1 MRRLIKPARLGSTAI
16 ETLKINPKSR
26 DDIENVLRGLQH
38 LYVNRWSDLQ
48 RIFDEEF
55 FADVDWHNGRP
66 GTACQP
72 ILVIGVLKQGIN
84 CDFDRLQ
91 SLVDNHALI
100 RAMLGHDDVFDCG
113 GYEMQTLVDNVS
125 LLTPRMLARVGKLL
139 AASGHEVAG
148 KKPGAALRGRV
159 DSFCVETDVHFPTDV
174 NLLMDAVRCMVRETA
189 REACRR
195 GVPGQRQSAHLQ
207 AGLRRRFHG
216 VRTRR
221 RQTEKAVREYLRFC
235 RRLVAKTAET
245 FSALAAAGASAL
257 KLCLIDSYLAHARRQ
272 IDQVSRRLLQ
282 GEVIPQNEK
291 VFSIFEPHTR
301 WIAKGKAGSPVEP
314 VVPVVVV
321 EDQGWFI
328 IHHEIMWEDSDVHH
342 AVPVVAAAQERFPE
356 LRACSFDRG
365 FHSPENRRGLDAM
378 LDLNALPKKGYLS
391 KAERE
396 RQSEPGFA
404 EARRQHP
411 AVESAI
417 NHLEHRGLDRIRS
430 HGRDGFART
439 AALAALAANCCR
451 LGRLLLKRRQMR
463 SRKRLRRRA
472 A

>member
-38 LYVNRWSDLQ
+38 LYVNRQRDLQ

-55 FADVDWHNGRP
+55 FADVDQPNGRP

-72 ILVIGVLKQGIN
+72 ILVIGVLKQGTD

-91 SLVDNHALI
+91 SLADNHALI

-174 NLLMDAVRCMVRETA
+174 NLLMDAVRRMVRETA

-195 GVPGQRQSAHLQ
+195 GVPGWRQSAHLQ

-221 RQTEKAVREYLRFC
+221 RQTEKAVREYL
-235 RRLVAKTAET
+235 
-245 FSALAAAGASAL
+245 
-257 KLCLIDSYLAHARRQ
+257 I
-272 IDQVSRRLLQ
+272 
-282 GEVIPQNEK
+282 
-291 VFSIFEPHTR
+291 
-301 WIAKGKAGSPVEP
+301 
-314 VVPVVVV
+314 
-321 EDQGWFI
+321 
-328 IHHEIMWEDSDVHH
+328 
-342 AVPVVAAAQERFPE
+342 
-356 LRACSFDRG
+356 
-365 FHSPENRRGLDAM
+365 
-378 LDLNALPKKGYLS
+378 
-391 KAERE
+391 
-396 RQSEPGFA
+396 
-404 EARRQHP
+404 
-411 AVESAI
+411 
-417 NHLEHRGLDRIRS
+417 
-430 HGRDGFART
+430 
-439 AALAALAANCCR
+439 
-451 LGRLLLKRRQMR
+451 
-463 SRKRLRRRA
+463 
-472 A
+472 